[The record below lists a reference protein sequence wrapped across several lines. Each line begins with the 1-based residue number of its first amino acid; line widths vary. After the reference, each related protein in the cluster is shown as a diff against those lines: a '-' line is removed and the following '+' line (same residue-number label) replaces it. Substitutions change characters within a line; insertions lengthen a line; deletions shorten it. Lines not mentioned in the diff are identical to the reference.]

1 MPINLVAGDTG
12 SILKVTCTRIDGS
25 IIDLT
30 GASANLFW
38 RAARGAPQKRSM
50 SIEGNPTGG
59 VVYYQFQSGELVMGG
74 LVGEI
79 EIVFPDGKVL
89 TSALA
94 FDIPVRMRTYG
105 AQRPV

>member
-12 SILKVTCTRIDGS
+12 SVLKVTCTRIDGS

-30 GASANLFW
+30 GAGVNLFW
-38 RAARGAPQKRSM
+38 RATRGAPQKREM
-50 SIEGNPTGG
+50 EIEGDPKDGI
-59 VVYYQFQSGELVMGG
+59 VYYQFQAGDLVMGG

-79 EIVFPDGKVL
+79 EITFSDGKTL

-105 AQRPV
+105 TNRPS

>member
-25 IIDLT
+25 IIDLS
-30 GASANLFW
+30 GATVSLFW
-38 RAARGAPQKRSM
+38 RATRGAPQRRSM
-50 SIEGNPTGG
+50 DIEGAPTDGI
-59 VVYYQFQSGELVMGG
+59 VYYQFQAGELVMGG

-79 EIVFPDGKVL
+79 EITFPDGKVL
-89 TSALA
+89 TSALS

-105 AQRPV
+105 TQRPS